1 MSSLAAKLLK
11 AKAALGLDD
20 DDAPAKEP
28 KSKPKQHR
36 VDGGID
42 KSKKKVRL
50 NARQKAKAAGKTKK
64 ARHAP
69 VEGDRADRRKK
80 AQAAAK
86 GGNTGG
92 GGADQDDGD
101 DIEEDTGDDD
111 DDDGGGGGG
120 DGGGGGGKTTAV
132 GSSVAEELV
141 KLAQEAK
148 EAQAAAVA
156 SSRKSKPAAD
166 KAAGPLPTTRW
177 TVFLNQLPYTVTQ
190 RDIAGHMAA
199 AAGIGLEALTPFV
212 RMCQRDGQF
221 TGSAFVDVPDEA
233 AYWRAL
239 QLHHQEITCA
249 DGRRRSVNVRASAP
263 RADGARV
270 GGPACTASKAW
281 LGPAQARASGRIA
294 PDCAGPPLTTVPRPR
309 AGRCAPRSCAT
320 S

>member
-92 GGADQDDGD
+92 GGADQDEGD

-111 DDDGGGGGG
+111 DDDDDGGG
-120 DGGGGGGKTTAV
+120 DGGDGDDGDGGNGDGDDGDGDCCGCVSCPGGL
-132 GSSVAEELV
+132 GLG
-141 KLAQEAK
+141 LG
-148 EAQAAAVA
+148 
-156 SSRKSKPAAD
+156 R
-166 KAAGPLPTTRW
+166 
-177 TVFLNQLPYTVTQ
+177 LNL
-190 RDIAGHMAA
+190 
-199 AAGIGLEALTPFV
+199 
-212 RMCQRDGQF
+212 
-221 TGSAFVDVPDEA
+221 
-233 AYWRAL
+233 
-239 QLHHQEITCA
+239 
-249 DGRRRSVNVRASAP
+249 
-263 RADGARV
+263 
-270 GGPACTASKAW
+270 
-281 LGPAQARASGRIA
+281 
-294 PDCAGPPLTTVPRPR
+294 
-309 AGRCAPRSCAT
+309 
-320 S
+320 

>member
-1 MSSLAAKLLK
+1 MGTSSAHTVQSDSMSSLAAKLLK

-80 AQAAAK
+80 AQAAAN
-86 GGNTGG
+86 GGSTGG
-92 GGADQDDGD
+92 GGANQDEGDD

-111 DDDGGGGGG
+111 DDD
-120 DGGGGGGKTTAV
+120 DDNDDEGKTKAA
-132 GSSVAEELV
+132 GSSSVAEELV

-148 EAQAAAVA
+148 EALAAAVA

-199 AAGIGLEALTPFV
+199 AAGIGPEALTPFV

-239 QLHHQEITCA
+239 ALHHQEITCA

-263 RADGARV
+263 RADGACV
-270 GGPACTASKAW
+270 GGPACTASTPKRNRGGAG
-281 LGPAQARASGRIA
+281 LQAT
-294 PDCAGPPLTTVPRPR
+294 PNTVIS
-309 AGRCAPRSCAT
+309 RCR
-320 S
+320 